1 MPMSLEKDKCRPFID
16 NLSGCVDI
24 GECTKI
30 EEQLISSN
38 EKLRALSTKMLRMQ
52 EQERIRLSRDL
63 HDEIGQ
69 VLTVVKL
76 NLQLLCEEIEA
87 LPLSAVERLKD
98 TVALVDVILN
108 EVRRE
113 AFSLRPPALD
123 EAGLVAAVHAMC
135 QGFSRRTNIRVEL
148 NSNLK
153 KRFSPDLE
161 TALYRCIQEA
171 LTNVGRHAQ
180 AENVKISIEQ
190 NPTEIS
196 VTIEDNGKG
205 FAPESIRTSVEQIGL
220 IGMQERVELLGG
232 TLTINS
238 RPGRGTLLYIRVH
251 LLEEDKGVSEGNESN
266 PGR

>member
-1 MPMSLEKDKCRPFID
+1 MSLEKDKHRPFID
-16 NLSGCVDI
+16 NLFGCVDI

-38 EKLRALSTKMLRMQ
+38 EKLRALSTRMLRMQ
-52 EQERIRLSRDL
+52 EQEHVRLSREL

-69 VLTVVKL
+69 ALTVIKL
-76 NLQLLCEEIEA
+76 NLQLLGEEIKA
-87 LPLSAVERLKD
+87 LPPSAVERLKD
-98 TVALVDVILN
+98 TVALVDDTLN
-108 EVRRE
+108 NVRRE

-123 EAGLVAAVHAMC
+123 EVGLVAAVHAMS
-135 QGFSRRTNIRVEL
+135 QGFSRRTNIRVESKSIL
-148 NSNLK
+148 E
-153 KRFSPDLE
+153 KRLPPDLE

-180 AENVKISIEQ
+180 ADKVEIRLEQ
-190 NPTEIS
+190 DSTGLS
-196 VTIEDNGKG
+196 VMIEDNGKG

-238 RPGRGTLLYIRVH
+238 RPGRGTLLNIRVP
-251 LLEEDKGVSEGNESN
+251 LPEEEKEASKSNESN